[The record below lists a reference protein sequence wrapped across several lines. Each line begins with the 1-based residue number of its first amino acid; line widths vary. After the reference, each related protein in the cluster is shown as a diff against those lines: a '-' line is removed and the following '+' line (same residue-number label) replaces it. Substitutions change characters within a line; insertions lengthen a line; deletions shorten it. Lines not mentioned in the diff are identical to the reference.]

1 MNQRQKPQFHNWCIP
16 AVIEKLQ
23 EQHKFKRGDN
33 IRKCPTGSMV
43 SWGVLFG
50 EKLPHHSTSHENMGY
65 FHSLPIITKS
75 SRKIIMQVF
84 WGTYILFLL
93 DTSLEVDGIEMT

>member
-1 MNQRQKPQFHNWCIP
+1 MNKHQKPQFHNWCIP
-16 AVIEKLQ
+16 TVNKKLQ

-33 IRKCPTGSMV
+33 VRKWPTGSIV
-43 SWGVLFG
+43 SWAILFG
-50 EKLPHHSTSHENMGY
+50 EKLPHHSTNENVGY
-65 FHSLPIITKS
+65 FHSKPVITKA

-93 DTSLEVDGIEMT
+93 DTSLEVDGIELT